1 MRIYIPENL
10 DIFELTHNNPP
21 SFKPYKLDKLC
32 YILHLINAIPLMD
45 KDIQSEDFVPINAK
59 KLQDKIQNYKKYLNY
74 LEHDLQIIESDNHY
88 VVGEKSK
95 GFRFIEEYR
104 TPVKSMQVEDFTFR
118 NKLKAHKNR
127 KVESVKHLDFL
138 TKWFNDNL
146 QIDYDYINDFLVEE
160 HNLKMKDKAF
170 WEYDRVRKKYKHPTN
185 QMIHAQMSAQR
196 LKWQDYNL
204 MLDDNVYRFHTNLTN
219 MPSRIRNAVTYDGQK
234 LISLDIKNSQ
244 PYLSTILLSRD
255 FWIVQKFEPNKNNS
269 LSIAF
274 DEPQSRYFSSF
285 NKIKKVFNEIESDKL
300 NISQI
305 NIHNNDSYIML
316 GEIPQSLIDNEFQHY
331 IDLVVSGKLYEF
343 LADAFQQE
351 LGIEL
356 KDRKEVKAA
365 VFQVLFTS
373 NQFKGQAEAA
383 PKRLFEQ
390 KFKEVYD
397 VFSKIKKKD
406 KTLLPRLLQSIESH
420 LMINIIAK
428 RISEEYPEAPIY
440 TIHDSISTAEEYV
453 DVVEQIMKEELTK
466 AIGHPPTIKQEVW
479 CKSNMIKHLEKLKQK
494 AFAVAS

>member
-45 KDIQSEDFVPINAK
+45 KNIQGEDFVPINAK

-74 LEHDLQIIESDNHY
+74 LESDLQIIESDNHY

-95 GFRFIEEYR
+95 GFRFIEQYR

-127 KVESVKHLDFL
+127 KIESVKHLGFL
-138 TKWFNDNL
+138 TKWFNDKL
-146 QIDYDYINDFLVEE
+146 RIDYDYINEFLVEE
-160 HNLKMKDKAF
+160 HNLKIKDKAL
-170 WEYDRVRKKYKHPTN
+170 WDYDRVRKKYKHPTN
-185 QMIHAQMSAQR
+185 QMVHAQMSAQR

-219 MPSRIRNAVTYDGQK
+219 MPSRIRNGVTYDGQK

-285 NKIKKVFNEIESDKL
+285 NQINKVFNEIKCDTL
-300 NISQI
+300 NISHI

-316 GEIPQSLIDNEFQHY
+316 GEIPQSLINNEFQNY

-343 LADAFQQE
+343 LEDAFLQE

-390 KFKEVYD
+390 KFKAVYD
-397 VFSKIKKKD
+397 VFAKIKSKD
-406 KTLLPRLLQSIESH
+406 KSLLPRLLQSIESH
-420 LMINIIAK
+420 LMINVIAK
-428 RISEEYPEAPIY
+428 RVSEEYPLAPIY
-440 TIHDSISTAEEYV
+440 TIHDSISTTAEYV
-453 DVVEQIMKEELTK
+453 DAVELIMMEELTK

-479 CKSNMIKHLEKLKQK
+479 CKSNMVKHLEILKEK
-494 AFAVAS
+494 AKVVA

>member
-45 KDIQSEDFVPINAK
+45 KNIQGEDFVPINAK

-74 LEHDLQIIESDNHY
+74 LESDLQIIESDNHY

-95 GFRFIEEYR
+95 GFRFIERYR

-127 KVESVKHLDFL
+127 KIESVKHLGFL
-138 TKWFNDNL
+138 TKWFNDKL
-146 QIDYDYINDFLVEE
+146 RIDYDYIDDFLVQE
-160 HNLKMKDKAF
+160 HNLKIKDKAL

-185 QMIHAQMSAQR
+185 QMVHAQMSAQR

-255 FWIVQKFEPNKNNS
+255 FWIVQKFERNKNNS

-274 DEPQSRYFSSF
+274 DEPQSRYFSYL
-285 NKIKKVFNEIESDKL
+285 NKINKVFNEIKSDTL
-300 NISQI
+300 NISHI

-316 GEIPQSLIDNEFQHY
+316 GEIPQSLINNEFQDY

-343 LADAFQQE
+343 LEDAFLQE

-390 KFKEVYD
+390 KFKAVYD
-397 VFSKIKKKD
+397 VFAKIKSKD
-406 KTLLPRLLQSIESH
+406 KSLLPRLLQSIESH

-428 RISEEYPEAPIY
+428 RVSEEYPLAPIY
-440 TIHDSISTAEEYV
+440 TIHDSIS
-453 DVVEQIMKEELTK
+453 
-466 AIGHPPTIKQEVW
+466 EVW
-479 CKSNMIKHLEKLKQK
+479 CKSNMVKHLETLKEK
-494 AFAVAS
+494 AKVVA

>member
-45 KDIQSEDFVPINAK
+45 KNIQGEDFVPINAK

-74 LEHDLQIIESDNHY
+74 LESDLQIIESDNHY

-95 GFRFIEEYR
+95 GFRFIERYR

-127 KVESVKHLDFL
+127 KIESVKHLGFL
-138 TKWFNDNL
+138 TKWFNDKL
-146 QIDYDYINDFLVEE
+146 RIDYDYIDDFLVQE
-160 HNLKMKDKAF
+160 HNLKIKDKAL

-185 QMIHAQMSAQR
+185 QMVHAQMSAQR

-255 FWIVQKFEPNKNNS
+255 FWIVQKFERNKNNS

-274 DEPQSRYFSSF
+274 DEPQSRYFSYLK
-285 NKIKKVFNEIESDKL
+285 KINKVFNEIKSDTL
-300 NISQI
+300 NISHI

-316 GEIPQSLIDNEFQHY
+316 GEIPQSLINNEFQDY

-343 LADAFQQE
+343 LEDAFLQE

-390 KFKEVYD
+390 KFKAVYD
-397 VFSKIKKKD
+397 VFAKIKSKD
-406 KTLLPRLLQSIESH
+406 KSLLPRLLQSIESH

-428 RISEEYPEAPIY
+428 RVSEEYPLAPIY
-440 TIHDSISTAEEYV
+440 TIHDSISTTEEYV
-453 DVVEQIMKEELTK
+453 EVVEQIMMEELTK

-479 CKSNMIKHLEKLKQK
+479 CKSNMVKHLETLKEK
-494 AFAVAS
+494 AKVVA

>member
-1 MRIYIPENL
+1 
-10 DIFELTHNNPP
+10 
-21 SFKPYKLDKLC
+21 
-32 YILHLINAIPLMD
+32 
-45 KDIQSEDFVPINAK
+45 
-59 KLQDKIQNYKKYLNY
+59 
-74 LEHDLQIIESDNHY
+74 
-88 VVGEKSK
+88 
-95 GFRFIEEYR
+95 
-104 TPVKSMQVEDFTFR
+104 
-118 NKLKAHKNR
+118 
-127 KVESVKHLDFL
+127 
-138 TKWFNDNL
+138 
-146 QIDYDYINDFLVEE
+146 
-160 HNLKMKDKAF
+160 
-170 WEYDRVRKKYKHPTN
+170 
-185 QMIHAQMSAQR
+185 
-196 LKWQDYNL
+196 

-255 FWIVQKFEPNKNNS
+255 FWIVQKFERNKNNS

-274 DEPQSRYFSSF
+274 DEPQSRYFSYL
-285 NKIKKVFNEIESDKL
+285 NKINKVFNEIKSDTL
-300 NISQI
+300 NISHI

-316 GEIPQSLIDNEFQHY
+316 GEIPQSLINNEFQDY

-343 LADAFQQE
+343 LEDAFLQE

-390 KFKEVYD
+390 KFKAVYD
-397 VFSKIKKKD
+397 VFAKIKSKD
-406 KTLLPRLLQSIESH
+406 KSLLPRLLQSIESH

-428 RISEEYPEAPIY
+428 RVSEEYPLAPIY
-440 TIHDSISTAEEYV
+440 TIHDSISTTEEYV
-453 DVVEQIMKEELTK
+453 EVVEQIMMEELTK

-479 CKSNMIKHLEKLKQK
+479 CKSNMVKHLETLKEK
-494 AFAVAS
+494 AKVVA

>member
-1 MRIYIPENL
+1 MRLYLPDNL

-45 KDIQSEDFVPINAK
+45 KDIQYEDFVPINAK
-59 KLQDKIQNYKKYLNY
+59 KLQEKIQNYKKYLDY
-74 LEHDLQIIESDNHY
+74 LEHDLKIIESDNHY

-95 GFRFIEEYR
+95 GFRFIEKYR
-104 TPVKSMQVEDFTFR
+104 TSVNFMQVEDFVFR
-118 NKLKAHKNR
+118 NKLKAQKNR
-127 KVESVKHLDFL
+127 KIESVKHLDFL
-138 TKWFNDNL
+138 TKWFNPKL
-146 QIDYDYINDFLVEE
+146 KIDYDFVYEFLEEE
-160 HNLKMKDKAF
+160 HSLKIKDKAY

-185 QMIHAQMSAQR
+185 QLIHAQMSAQR

-204 MLDDNVYRFHTNLTN
+204 LLDDNVFRLHTNLTN
-219 MPSRIRNAVTYDGQK
+219 MPSRVRNAITYDGQK

-255 FWIVQKFEPNKNNS
+255 FWIMQKIESNKNNS

-274 DEPQSRYFSSF
+274 DEPQSRYFSYF
-285 NKIKKVFNEIESDKL
+285 NQINKDFKELESNKL
-300 NISQI
+300 NISNI
-305 NIHNNDSYIML
+305 NIHNSDSYIML
-316 GEIPQSLIDNEFQHY
+316 GEIPQSLVDNEFQHY
-331 IDLVVSGKLYEF
+331 IDLVVSGKLYEY
-343 LADAFQQE
+343 LEDAFLNE

-397 VFSKIKKKD
+397 VFAKIKSKD
-406 KTLLPRLLQSIESH
+406 KSLLPRLLQSIESH
-420 LMINIIAK
+420 LMINVIAK
-428 RISEEYPEAPIY
+428 RISVEYPFAPIY
-440 TIHDSISTAEEYV
+440 TIHDSISTTEEYV
-453 DVVEQIMKEELTK
+453 SVVEQIMIEELTK
-466 AIGHPPTIKQEVW
+466 AIGHAPTIRPEVW
-479 CKSNMIKHLEKLKQK
+479 CKSNMVKHLEALKQK

>member
-1 MRIYIPENL
+1 MRLYLPDNL
-10 DIFELTHNNPP
+10 DVFELTHNNPP
-21 SFKPYKLDKLC
+21 NFKPYKLDKLS

-95 GFRFIEEYR
+95 GFRFVEKYR

-138 TKWFNDNL
+138 TKWFNPKL
-146 QIDYDYINDFLVEE
+146 QIDYDFVYEFLEEE
-160 HNLKMKDKAF
+160 HRLKIKNKTN

-185 QMIHAQMSAQR
+185 QLIHAQMSAQR

-204 MLDDNVYRFHTNLTN
+204 LLDDNVYRFHTNLTN

-255 FWIVQKFEPNKNNS
+255 FWIVQKKEPNKNNS

-274 DEPQSRYFSSF
+274 DEPQSSYINSF
-285 NKIKKVFNEIESDKL
+285 NQINKVFNEIESDKL

-316 GEIPQSLIDNEFQHY
+316 GEIPKSLVDNEFQHY
-331 IDLVVSGKLYEF
+331 IDLVVSGKLYEYLEDEF
-343 LADAFQQE
+343 VNE

-390 KFKEVYD
+390 KFKEVYN
-397 VFSKIKKKD
+397 VFAKIKSKD
-406 KTLLPRLLQSIESH
+406 KSLLPRLLQSIESH
-420 LMINIIAK
+420 LMINVIAK
-428 RISEEYPEAPIY
+428 RISIEYPFAPIY
-440 TIHDSISTAEEYV
+440 TIHDSISTTEEYI
-453 DVVEQIMKEELTK
+453 DVVKQIMIEELTK
-466 AIGHPPTIKQEVW
+466 AIGHAPTIRPEVW
-479 CKSNMIKHLEKLKQK
+479 CKSNMVKHLETLKVK